1 MKSYAVIFTY
11 SFDSEVVVYLFDT
24 VEEAREFLASSYRE
38 EMRIDIEENG
48 WDSVGSIDE
57 SGDYASI
64 TTTFYSGDTDITEM
78 RVGNVYGK

>member
-11 SFDSEVVVYLFDT
+11 SFDSEVAVYLFDT

-48 WDSVGSIDE
+48 WDSVGEIDE

-64 TTTFYSGDTDITEM
+64 ITKFYSGGIDITEM
-78 RVGNVYGK
+78 RVGNVYEK